1 MGVWYD
7 SMTIKHI
14 IQSVFLIFS
23 LIYFMTLFL
32 KLLMQS
38 NDRCIICFAVNVL
51 LSLDETY
58 ADVMPVRLNENSP
71 SAFV

>member
-14 IQSVFLIFS
+14 IQSVFLVFS

-71 SAFV
+71 SAYV

>member
-1 MGVWYD
+1 
-7 SMTIKHI
+7 
-14 IQSVFLIFS
+14 
-23 LIYFMTLFL
+23 MTLFL